1 LDAFSKLAPFPV
13 HAHIARIRIV
23 FDIRFMVVCF
33 YLFDAKVMDVCLWR
47 KRYSLI
53 VDREIPKFDREIPI
67 LHEMYLTPKNESTL
81 DSS

>member
-1 LDAFSKLAPFPV
+1 
-13 HAHIARIRIV
+13 
-23 FDIRFMVVCF
+23 MVVCF